1 VNINRLRPKPGEDLT
16 CWLSD
21 LIHDAVRDVEQAGL
35 EGRTIKLMLTLIAHQ
50 LPTRGIIDLPVGSKP
65 IVASPITASEW
76 LELSVKVAGVECAR
90 PVSGATVVTADA
102 YDKARAEFKAQAE
115 DQGFEQEPRDDAPLC
130 PVGYCHPGTAES
142 LPARPSGL
150 CGRHWRKVSGPLQH
164 QLQGA
169 QARGEDA
176 AAGML
181 EQAVLEARRL
191 DDKWHPFAVLFGGHV
206 EPFDS
211 LEHAAKRVHELGAEG
226 RPAALQSSKR
236 GLMTTHQIR
245 AYSPHAVIDA
255 TGCTIASAKTLS
267 KAIGQAHREYYD
279 EAANKAGPTWP
290 EGKPPTVVNSW
301 TIERLTWA
309 EACEIAQ
316 RGHVGP

>member
-1 VNINRLRPKPGEDLT
+1 MNDHPLRELVCFTSSFAYESAPNISHATLDGARTLCGRSDWATGDPWSNVGPDCLRCRAILDKRHPEY
-16 CWLSD
+16 
-21 LIHDAVRDVEQAGL
+21 I
-35 EGRTIKLMLTLIAHQ
+35 
-50 LPTRGIIDLPVGSKP
+50 
-65 IVASPITASEW
+65 
-76 LELSVKVAGVECAR
+76 SVKVAGVECAR